1 MKQTRSRQGRGKAI
15 GIITSTPAGSLGD
28 QAMIDSSACF
38 LAREYGR
45 PVWIAPNG
53 TRTRIAARMPGD
65 SKLSKIGL
73 AAGMVARCR
82 SLGFVGADVLDGV
95 YGASAV
101 LARLRLMR
109 LAERLGCRIRVFG
122 ASWSHSPDPA
132 VIAALRRM
140 KGLEI
145 CARDVFSK
153 ARIEK
158 ALEREVMLVADTAFL
173 LRPGI
178 DSAAAREA
186 QDWLRT
192 QRGAGKL
199 VLGLNV
205 SGHSLK
211 SRPDDGLRAYH
222 AMIRDWLQADP
233 DRAVLLMPHD
243 YRSGLVG
250 DVEMLTRLRD
260 LLRPDF
266 AERLHL
272 PAKSLMAWELK
283 ALAGEVDLVMT
294 GRMHLAIAALGMA
307 TPALCTVYQDKF
319 EGLMEHFGL
328 DGLTMTLDEVLT
340 GQGRDRL
347 AQALERRAELASRI
361 SARLP
366 DIERLSRRNFSGM

>member
-1 MKQTRSRQGRGKAI
+1 M
-15 GIITSTPAGSLGD
+15 
-28 QAMIDSSACF
+28 
-38 LAREYGR
+38 
-45 PVWIAPNG
+45 
-53 TRTRIAARMPGD
+53 
-65 SKLSKIGL
+65 
-73 AAGMVARCR
+73 
-82 SLGFVGADVLDGV
+82 
-95 YGASAV
+95 AV
-101 LARLRLMR
+101 LSGSRPT
-109 LAERLGCRIRVFG
+109 GPG
-122 ASWSHSPDPA
+122 PAS
-132 VIAALRRM
+132 
-140 KGLEI
+140 
-145 CARDVFSK
+145 
-153 ARIEK
+153 
-158 ALEREVMLVADTAFL
+158 
-173 LRPGI
+173 RPGI

-211 SRPDDGLRAYH
+211 SRPDDGLRACH
-222 AMIRDWLQADP
+222 EMIRDWLQADP

-243 YRSGLVG
+243 YRVGLVG

-266 AERLHL
+266 AEHLHL